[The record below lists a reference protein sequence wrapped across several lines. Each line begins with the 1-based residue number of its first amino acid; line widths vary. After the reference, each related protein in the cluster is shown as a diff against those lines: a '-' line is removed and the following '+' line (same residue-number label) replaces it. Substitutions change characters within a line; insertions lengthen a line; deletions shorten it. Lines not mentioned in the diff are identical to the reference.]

1 MFDLNT
7 QNASYINNQYSDK
20 LPVPAKLD
28 IKEKINESKYDMS
41 GKYMTIQS
49 FWLNNSYIL
58 KQIKDLI
65 KRTKK

>member
-7 QNASYINNQYSDK
+7 QKASYINNQYSDK